1 MTDNDSWHLSKSVPI
16 TLIIGLITQGAAIVW
31 VVSMMYGDIE
41 RNTNRLSDLD
51 NRLDKLEDMV
61 FAQAIAMARI
71 DENIKA
77 IRDDVH
83 KMATREID
91 QSNVSGTRRLQRR
104 LYHRQKFPPKRKIF
118 SRLRLA
124 DRDHCCKQIGARG
137 KGTQEEIW
145 VYGSVEANSGARS

>member
-1 MTDNDSWHLSKSVPI
+1 MSEDSWHLSKSVPI

-41 RNTNRLSDLD
+41 RNTNKLSDLGK
-51 NRLDKLEDMV
+51 RLDKLEDMV
-61 FAQAIAMARI
+61 FTQAIAMARI

-91 QSNVSGTRRLQRR
+91 
-104 LYHRQKFPPKRKIF
+104 
-118 SRLRLA
+118 
-124 DRDHCCKQIGARG
+124 
-137 KGTQEEIW
+137 
-145 VYGSVEANSGARS
+145 